1 MKKKKINIFQL
12 KFENSFRKKLNK
24 GVDKIL
30 DEGFLSNHTFVKKF
44 EDKFKKYNKSKYC
57 VAVNSGTSA
66 LELIFRSINVQ
77 NKKVLI
83 ASNTFVAT
91 AIAAK
96 SAGGIPIPVDI
107 DKEFRGF
114 CEKDLL
120 KKIDKTVGAIVIVHI
135 GGLISSSLLKIVK
148 ICKSKKIPLVEDCA
162 QAFAS
167 TFKKKFVGNFG
178 LAGAFSFQTTKV
190 LTSGEGGLVVTN
202 NMNFYKKL
210 YSNRFYGFDYKNK
223 LNYNSWGNNF
233 KMSEFVALCA
243 LCDFDRVKKRILKRI
258 LLAKIYQRQL
268 KNSGWLAL
276 KPKNNEFTAY
286 YKQIVISPISRT
298 IVEKEFKKYGINLT
312 GGVYYRTLH
321 RQTILGLYNDDEF
334 PNASFFADNHIC
346 PPCYPELKAS
356 DITYITN
363 VLKKISKINLEK

>member
-24 GVDKIL
+24 GVNKIL

-83 ASNTFVAT
+83 ASNTFIAT

-120 KKIDKTVGAIVIVHI
+120 KKIDKKVGAIVIVHI
-135 GGLISSSLLKIVK
+135 GGLISNSLLKIVK

-162 QAFAS
+162 QAFGS
-167 TFKKKFVGNFG
+167 TFKNKSVGNFG

-190 LTSGEGGLVVTN
+190 LTSGEGGLVVTSN
-202 NMNFYKKL
+202 KNFYKKL
-210 YSNRFYGFDYKNK
+210 YSNRFYGFDPSNK
-223 LNYNSWGNNF
+223 LDHISWGNNF
-233 KMSEFVALCA
+233 KMSEFVALTA
-243 LCDFDRVKKRILKRI
+243 LCDFERVKKRILKRK
-258 LLAKIYQRQL
+258 LLAKRYQEKL
-268 KNSGWLAL
+268 KNSSWITMRHQ
-276 KPKNNEFTAY
+276 KNTEASY
-286 YKQIVISPISRT
+286 YKQIVICPIPRK
-298 IVEKEFKKYGINLT
+298 IIEKEFKKYNISLT
-312 GGVYYRTLH
+312 GGVYYRPLH
-321 RQTILGLYNDDEF
+321 RQTILGVYKDSEF
-334 PNASFFADNHIC
+334 PNASFFSDNHIC
-346 PPCYPELKAS
+346 PPCYPELS
-356 DITYITN
+356 LNDVDYICYHLSLLSN
-363 VLKKISKINLEK
+363 